1 MGRVWGG
8 WGGAGSPACS
18 LLCPRRTKSGGP
30 AAPAALPS
38 RAAGAAEEGRGGPRR
53 SSSRCAPGKGWHGAV
68 AATKSQPCG
77 AELPPGRSLPWEH
90 GAGGCGA
97 RGRLR
102 VRPEPSNFGGTLL
115 EGSKTCGERGKLS

>member
-1 MGRVWGG
+1 MGRLGRSGLSCVL
-8 WGGAGSPACS
+8 AAVPAKNKERG
-18 LLCPRRTKSGGP
+18 PRS
-30 AAPAALPS
+30 
-38 RAAGAAEEGRGGPRR
+38 AAGAAEEGRGGPRR

-90 GAGGCGA
+90 GTGGCGA